1 MPATTHAELL
11 ATVDPVLLTQ
21 RVRMLER
28 RFDSIAR
35 ERMVGLPIVNP
46 RLRVQALGFE
56 PTASTADGHITIIAG
71 VLITPWFMSLVR
83 LPLTLHTV
91 DAAAHEQWRSGSK
104 RDHMFGAH
112 TFVFLAAHDEV
123 LGVYES
129 CALFSPMDE
138 FLSHADAET
147 VALEVLRQLRDVPE
161 PAEAVSATP
170 AAPATA
176 AKQKP
181 AAASRRALLF
191 GRGAPRTGT

>member
-21 RVRMLER
+21 RVRMLEQ
-28 RFDSIAR
+28 RFDFIAR
-35 ERMVGLPIVNP
+35 ERMTGLPIVNP
-46 RLRVQALGFE
+46 HLRVQALGFE

-83 LPLTLHTV
+83 LPLKLHTV
-91 DAAAHEQWRSGSK
+91 DTAAHEQWRSGSK

-112 TFVFLAAHDEV
+112 SFVFLAAHDEV

-138 FLSHADAET
+138 FVSHADAET

-161 PAEAVSATP
+161 PAEAVPATS
-170 AAPATA
+170 ATA

-181 AAASRRALLF
+181 AVPSRRLLLF